1 VAVEA
6 VSQGSASVSGIPL
19 FAPETAAE
27 VVRTVRRQQGLY
39 QIFKDCCDS
48 HALQCDECVLVRAME

>member
-1 VAVEA
+1 MAVEA
-6 VSQGSASVSGIPL
+6 VRQVSVNVSGIS
-19 FAPETAAE
+19 FSSPETAAE
-27 VVRTVRRQQGLY
+27 VARTVRRQQGLY